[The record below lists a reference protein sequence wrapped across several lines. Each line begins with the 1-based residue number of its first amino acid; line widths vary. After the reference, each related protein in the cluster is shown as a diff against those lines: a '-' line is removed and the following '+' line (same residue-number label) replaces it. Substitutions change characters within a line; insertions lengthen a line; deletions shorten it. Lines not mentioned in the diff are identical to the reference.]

1 MNLKI
6 IHKDLKHG
14 KIKLA
19 LETLDDLWH
28 LQHLIR
34 QGDIVTATTFR
45 REQETGDKIRPERM
59 EKIPVTLSIQVE
71 NVEFHKHSNRLRV
84 LGKIVEGPDT
94 GKHHSFSFEL
104 GSVLTITK
112 EWNPE
117 DLRRVQ
123 EAVKAAHRPRV
134 LLVAIDDSSADL
146 AVVRQYGLDEIGT
159 ITRPRAGKRYSVENE
174 ADEKK
179 FFHRLAEAIKD
190 VTSRENIKTT
200 IVAGPGFTKDS
211 FASFLREN
219 FPELAKDIRLGD
231 ASYGGGAG
239 LYEIVRRGLVEYVSK
254 EDRLSL
260 ETSLMEQFMG
270 EIAKEGLA
278 TYGINE
284 VERAVDAGAVER
296 LLVADELL
304 RSNQEN
310 VSKILERAR
319 KTRAEVLV
327 ISTEHDAGKQLLALG
342 GIAAFLRF
350 KFENQNC

>member
-1 MNLKI
+1 MKI

-28 LQHLIR
+28 LQHLICPR
-34 QGDIVTATTFR
+34 DIITAVTWR
-45 REQETGDKIRPERM
+45 REQGLDDKIRPERM
-59 EKIPVTLSIQVE
+59 EKRPITISIQAE
-71 NVEFHKHSNRLRV
+71 NIEFHKHSNRLRV
-84 LGKIVEGPDT
+84 LGKILEGPDT
-94 GKHHSFSFEL
+94 GKHHSFSFEP

-117 DLRRVQ
+117 ELRRIQ
-123 EAVKAAHRPRV
+123 EAVQASHRPRV
-134 LLVAIDDSSADL
+134 LLVALDDSTADL

-159 ITRPRAGKRYSVENE
+159 ISRSRSGKRYLVEDEVN
-174 ADEKK
+174 EKK
-179 FFHRLAEAIKD
+179 FFHRLVDAIKD

-200 IVAGPGFTKDS
+200 IVAGPGFTKDN

-219 FPELAKDIRLGD
+219 FPDLSKTIRLGD
-231 ASYGGGAG
+231 ASSGGSAG
-239 LYEIVRRGLVEYVSK
+239 LYEIVRRGLVELVSK

-260 ETSLMEQFMG
+260 ETSLMDRLMG

-278 TYGINE
+278 TYGKDE
-284 VERAVDAGAVER
+284 VERAVVAGAVER

-304 RSNQEN
+304 RSNREDI
-310 VSKILERAR
+310 SKILENAR
-319 KTRAEVLV
+319 KTRSEVIV
-327 ISTEHDAGKQLLALG
+327 ISTEHDAGKQLMALG

-350 KFENQNC
+350 KL

>member
-1 MNLKI
+1 MKI

-28 LQHLIR
+28 LQHLICPR
-34 QGDIVTATTFR
+34 DTITAVTWR
-45 REQETGDKIRPERM
+45 REQGLDDKIRPERM
-59 EKIPVTLSIQVE
+59 EKRPITISIQAE
-71 NVEFHKHSNRLRV
+71 NIEFHKHSNRLRV
-84 LGKIVEGPDT
+84 LGKILEGPDT
-94 GKHHSFSFEL
+94 GKHHSFSFEP

-117 DLRRVQ
+117 ELRRIQ
-123 EAVKAAHRPRV
+123 EAVQASHRPRV
-134 LLVAIDDSSADL
+134 LLVALDEATADL

-159 ITRPRAGKRYSVENE
+159 ISRSRSGKRYLVEDEVN
-174 ADEKK
+174 EKK
-179 FFHRLAEAIKD
+179 FFHRLVDAIKD

-200 IVAGPGFTKDS
+200 IVAGPGFTKDN

-219 FPELAKDIRLGD
+219 FPDLSKTIRLGD
-231 ASYGGGAG
+231 ASSGGSAG
-239 LYEIVRRGLVEYVSK
+239 LYEIVRRGLVELVSK

-260 ETSLMEQFMG
+260 ETSLMDRLMG

-278 TYGINE
+278 TYGKDE
-284 VERAVDAGAVER
+284 VERAVVAGAVER

-304 RSNQEN
+304 RSNREDI
-310 VSKILERAR
+310 SKILENAR
-319 KTRAEVLV
+319 KTRSEVIV
-327 ISTEHDAGKQLLALG
+327 ISTEHDAGKQLMALG

-350 KFENQNC
+350 KL